1 MSFYEKNLQALIKKD
16 NELSAILFSI
26 SQNQQYEVFMDKKDD
41 VNINIY
47 DKEKDYIFYNTK
59 PVDEVVNQYENI
71 MKQKSRYPLLF
82 MYGISNG
89 LLVKMFLNLDKYLI
103 VIEPNIELIYI
114 AFNLFDFSKEI
125 EENKLTIFY
134 EKNLNSSKIIKTLSN
149 PDIKAFL
156 KTYDLIITNNYYEK
170 FFYNNIIY
178 TNKEIT
184 NAISH
189 IITSEGNS
197 AEDSLIGLN
206 HHLRHIPNMID
217 SYTLDS
223 IKNNINTKNA
233 VIVSTGPS
241 LYKQLPLL
249 KQYQE
254 YITILCVDA
263 SLPILQKEG
272 IKPDLVFSM
281 ERVEATSKFFENLDK
296 DLLKDTIFIPTSI
309 SHPKT
314 IQNIQDFQQSI
325 SMRPFGYTKAFKLEK
340 WGYIGLGMSAANMA
354 FDFALLADF
363 ENIAFIGQDLAFGKD
378 GTTHSKGAIYGET
391 ETQYKKNILKI
402 KGYYGDFVETSST
415 WKMFLNF
422 IEQNIFY
429 MKNEKKVNIYN
440 CTEGGAYIEGAK
452 HIPFKEFLESIN
464 KYPKPL
470 IIGEKVSIQKQTHL
484 LKRSKKL
491 IKLYIERLKC
501 IQNKVEKTFLLVME
515 NIEKLEKL
523 NKEKDLETIDFDE
536 LAKVINEIDKIKD
549 ILETD
554 KVLMKFNNITNPL
567 IVSAEL
573 ELATIMVRE
582 SNTEIEKKAKMI
594 DWIYAHKSWLFF
606 LAAAIENI
614 TYIMK
619 DNLEKFYIDI

>member
-1 MSFYEKNLQALIKKD
+1 MSFYEKNLQALLKKD
-16 NELSAILFSI
+16 NELSAILFSV
-26 SQNQQYEVFMDKKDD
+26 SQNQQYEIFMDNKDD

-82 MYGISNG
+82 MYGMSNG

-103 VIEPNIELIYI
+103 LIEPNIELIYI

-241 LYKQLPLL
+241 LHKQLPFL

-263 SLPILQKEG
+263 SLPVLQKEG

-296 DLLKDTIFIPTSI
+296 NLLKNTIFIPTSI

-314 IQNIQDFQQSI
+314 IQNIQNFQQSI

-402 KGYYGDFVETSST
+402 KGYYGDLVETSST

-491 IKLYIERLKC
+491 IKLYIERLKY

-515 NIEKLEKL
+515 NIENLEKL

-554 KVLMKFNNITNPL
+554 KALIKFNNITNPL

-573 ELATIMVRE
+573 ELAMIMVRE